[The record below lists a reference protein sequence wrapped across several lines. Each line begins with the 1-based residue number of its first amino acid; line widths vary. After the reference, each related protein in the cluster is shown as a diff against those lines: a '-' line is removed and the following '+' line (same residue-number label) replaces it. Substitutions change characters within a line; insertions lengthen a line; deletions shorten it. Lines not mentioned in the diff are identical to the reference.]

1 MTLSEIFWIFH
12 VLSQNRGVDCNG
24 DDIRRVAGTVG
35 TVSPLF
41 KIKETLWGALSSE
54 NETMKTSI
62 KDRNDL
68 YCNLVASQD
77 ALMEVYV
84 DDPPDVPDLE
94 ETHQDDLLMRMQCKN
109 RQRHKVA
116 DCNLVFVRD
125 GFNDVHGCS

>member
-62 KDRNDL
+62 KDRNDFIL
-68 YCNLVASQD
+68 QSCCI
-77 ALMEVYV
+77 
-84 DDPPDVPDLE
+84 PGRP
-94 ETHQDDLLMRMQCKN
+94 
-109 RQRHKVA
+109 
-116 DCNLVFVRD
+116 
-125 GFNDVHGCS
+125 HGGLC